1 MTVFPAHRKK
11 KIIPIFRCSEEV
23 SFYPPQPLSGFF
35 FDCLPCARHFAGHW
49 MYSDEQWVVTVPI
62 SYPLEGKKANLI
74 KQIIMDQPHVMCI
87 GITEHRN
94 TNTYE

>member
-11 KIIPIFRCSEEV
+11 ENYSYFKMLRGGQFLPSSTPF
-23 SFYPPQPLSGFF
+23 GFF

-74 KQIIMDQPHVMCI
+74 KQIITDQPHVMCI